1 MKGFL
6 SAFLLLTSFISQ
18 AQTINPAQ
26 AKKYM
31 GEIVT
36 VCGEVSS
43 AQSSKDVLQHPTLL
57 GFGDSFPHN
66 NFSVVILEENL
77 NGFSYD
83 PIDLD
88 KTNVCVTGTVV
99 TIFGRPGIFVDDPSQ
114 IESSNGSEINL
125 TYHQGSGN

>member
-6 SAFLLLTSFISQ
+6 SALLLLSSVITQ

-26 AKKYM
+26 ARKYM

-57 GFGDSFPHN
+57 GFGASFPRN
-66 NFSVVILEENL
+66 EFSVVILEENL
-77 NGFSYD
+77 SGFSYN

-88 KTNVCVTGTVV
+88 KTNVCVTGTIV

-114 IESSNGSEINL
+114 IETANGSEINL
-125 TYHQGSGN
+125 TYHQDSGN